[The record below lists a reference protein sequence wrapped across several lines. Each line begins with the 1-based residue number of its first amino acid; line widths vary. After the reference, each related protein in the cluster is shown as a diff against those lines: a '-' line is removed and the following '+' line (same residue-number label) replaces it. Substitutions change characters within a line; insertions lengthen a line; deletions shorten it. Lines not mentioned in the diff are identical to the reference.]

1 VTRAYVQLALSM
13 ILVGVNV
20 AVAKVLAETL
30 TVPVIL
36 AWRCGLAALVLAPFV
51 PWRWPP
57 RAAFVNLLLQSLCGT
72 VFYNAALLAGVRRT
86 GALEAGL
93 VLATLPA
100 VVGLGAWAV
109 LHERMPAR
117 RAIAAVLA
125 ACGMAVLAW
134 NRGGGAGSDVTGS
147 LMLLLAVVSEASY
160 VLLAKANSGRMGV
173 LAATFWMQVFGA
185 LVMAPFAVNGSWPR
199 AGTLPLLV
207 FHSLTASVAAV
218 MLWYA
223 GLRRVPGGVAG
234 VFTGL
239 LPLTA
244 GLTAVLWLGEA
255 MTPAYFGAAGFM
267 LVSMALATYPP
278 RAPAPVPSVP

>member
-1 VTRAYVQLALSM
+1 MIGAYAQLALSM

-20 AVAKVLAETL
+20 AVAKLLAETM

-36 AWRCGLAALVLAPFV
+36 TLRCGLAALVLAPFI

-57 RAAFVNLLLQSLCGT
+57 RAAFMNLLLQALFGT
-72 VFYNAALLAGVRRT
+72 VLYNAALLAGVKRT

-100 VVGLGAWAV
+100 VVGLGAWAI
-109 LHERMPAR
+109 LREFMPLR
-117 RAIAAVLA
+117 RALAAGLA
-125 ACGMAVLAW
+125 ACGMAMLAW
-134 NRGGGAGSDVTGS
+134 NRGGGAPGSGGADGIGS
-147 LMLLLAVVSEASY
+147 LFLLLAVCAEGSY
-160 VLLAKANSGRMGV
+160 VLLAKANTGRMGV
-173 LAATFWMQVFGA
+173 LAATFWMQALGA
-185 LVMAPFAVNGSWPR
+185 AVMAPFALGGPFPAWS
-199 AGTLPLLV
+199 TLPLLV

-218 MLWYA
+218 VLWYA

-244 GLTAVLWLGEA
+244 GICAVVWLGEVL
-255 MTPAYFGAAGFM
+255 TPAYAGAALFM
-267 LVSMALATYPP
+267 LVSMALATW
-278 RAPAPVPSVP
+278 PASVPPS